1 MDSQMRRLFPMSI
14 RKEYLQEDFISAYF
28 PRDRLG
34 RKYPE
39 LPAIPRVSPL
49 RGSGDE
55 ISEIP

>member
-1 MDSQMRRLFPMSI
+1 MSI